1 MARSGGRAP
10 PARLS
15 PPATR
20 RGAPTGSLATGGRL
34 GSSGE
39 AAARVRMSGLRGVT
53 LTVRFLCELAMLAA
67 LAYWGFTVG
76 EGVGAWL
83 LGLGAPLLAAVVWGA
98 VVAPRARWHC
108 ADPNPWWSSWRCSAL
123 LLAVAG
129 QPLAAVILGV
139 AALATSLLN
148 ASQERQERDRAPGPR
163 RHGSR

>member
-1 MARSGGRAP
+1 
-10 PARLS
+10 
-15 PPATR
+15 
-20 RGAPTGSLATGGRL
+20 
-34 GSSGE
+34 
-39 AAARVRMSGLRGVT
+39 MSGLRGVT

-98 VVAPRARWHC
+98 VVAPRARWPVPIPTRVVVELVLFG
-108 ADPNPWWSSWRCSAL
+108 AAAGA
-123 LLAVAG
+123 LAVAG

-148 ASQERQERDRAPGPR
+148 ASQERQERDKAPGP
-163 RHGSR
+163 